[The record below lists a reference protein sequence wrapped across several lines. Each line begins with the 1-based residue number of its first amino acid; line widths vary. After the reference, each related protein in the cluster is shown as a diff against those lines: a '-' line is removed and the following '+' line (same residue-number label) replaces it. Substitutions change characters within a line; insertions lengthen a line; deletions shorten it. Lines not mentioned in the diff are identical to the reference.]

1 MMRLLATAV
10 IALIANAIALIVGAW
25 VLPDMSLTTLAF
37 VIAVVIFTVVSVV
50 IDPLIRQV
58 SMTKAPVLLGS
69 SALVSTLVALIVT
82 ALISDGLQISGIGT
96 WILATVIVWA
106 VSVIARLLLPMLIF
120 KKTLAAR
127 K

>member
-1 MMRLLATAV
+1 MMRLLATATV
-10 IALIANAIALIVGAW
+10 ALIANAIALLVGAW
-25 VLPDMSLTTLAF
+25 VLPDMSVSALAF
-37 VIAVVIFTVVSVV
+37 VIAVVLYTAVAVI
-50 IDPLIRQV
+50 IDPLIRQIA
-58 SMTKAPVLLGS
+58 MTKTPVLLGS

-82 ALISDGLQISGIGT
+82 SLLSSGLSIRGVTT

-106 VSVIARLLLPMLIF
+106 VSVIVRLVLPMFVF

>member
-10 IALIANAIALIVGAW
+10 VALIANAIALLVGAW
-25 VLPDMSLTTLAF
+25 VLTDMSLTPVAF
-37 VIAVVIFTVVSVV
+37 LIAVVIFTVVAVV

-58 SMTKAPVLLGS
+58 SMTKAPVLIGS

-106 VSVIARLLLPMLIF
+106 VSVIARLVLPLVIF
-120 KKTLAAR
+120 RKTLAAR